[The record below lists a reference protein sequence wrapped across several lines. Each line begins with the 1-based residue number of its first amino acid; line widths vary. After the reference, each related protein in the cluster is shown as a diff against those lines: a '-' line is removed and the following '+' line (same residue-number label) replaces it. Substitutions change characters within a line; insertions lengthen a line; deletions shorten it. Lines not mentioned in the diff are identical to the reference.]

1 MWLEYIRYRFRLDK
15 NHDLLELT
23 QVAALKGLRNSAR
36 CRSWRV
42 LPAVDDPSLL
52 ILEIEWDPGAE
63 LTPFRGSE
71 EFATIHSALALQAHS
86 LEEADYSVDDRL
98 LRRVLGGPETL
109 FRLAEDI
116 VVGVLAEPSLA
127 WHFQSDDGSR
137 RGRLGLW
144 LLEVLGGPDLFS
156 SSFPG
161 ASTREGP
168 LANDRLDLEER
179 ERLLEIAT
187 NALPQTLEEQGRCV
201 VGNLRAHLPLHPAP
215 PSLLTPTLLPGPRR
229 ELLESAASSSEADG
243 AATPEASTDAPDSDV
258 WHARQYAPEAAP
270 GHSPGAAA
278 PEPEASELDAPEVDG
293 SACDALA
300 SAPIA
305 APGGPDAAP
314 AEEASEPPA
323 AAPAPAKPERA
334 SQTGVRSCV
343 DEAAPAARAA
353 GHPWPHRSR
362 PSPSLRGRSTGR
374 WPRWR
379 DRSR

>member
-15 NHDLLELT
+15 THDLLELT
-23 QVAALKGLRNSAR
+23 QVAALDGLRNSPR

-52 ILEIEWDPGAE
+52 VLEIEWDPGLE

-71 EFATIHSALALQAHS
+71 EFATIHSSLARHVRS

-116 VVGVLAEPSLA
+116 VVGVLAEPVLA
-127 WHFQSDDGSR
+127 WRFQSDDGSR

-161 ASTREGP
+161 SSTRDGP
-168 LANDRLDLEER
+168 LANERLDLEER
-179 ERLLEIAT
+179 ARLLEIAT
-187 NALPQTLEEQGRCV
+187 GALPQPLQDQGRCV

-215 PSLLTPTLLPGPRR
+215 PSLHTPTLLLGSVHEVP
-229 ELLESAASSSEADG
+229 AAHGDG
-243 AATPEASTDAPDSDV
+243 VPEAATDTPDSDV
-258 WHARQYAPEAAP
+258 WHARQFSAPKPAHE
-270 GHSPGAAA
+270 AAA
-278 PEPEASELDAPEVDG
+278 PERGAAEHDG
-293 SACDALA
+293 SECDALA
-300 SAPIA
+300 PFASPPGQVA
-305 APGGPDAAP
+305 AA
-314 AEEASEPPA
+314 A
-323 AAPAPAKPERA
+323 AAPDRRTPAAPTEPARPY
-334 SQTGVRSCV
+334 QTGP
-343 DEAAPAARAA
+343 DNTAPEQEARAA

-362 PSPSLRGRSTGR
+362 PSPALRGRTTGK